1 MLFSELMEAELP
13 EELTGEVNRLLELKM
28 NSPEVKLIPR
38 ISVINDYLD
47 KSITDIKSMV
57 KSMDDSTTPD
67 WDELNEMF
75 LQEVQLNSF
84 EW

>member
-1 MLFSELMEAELP
+1 MEAELP